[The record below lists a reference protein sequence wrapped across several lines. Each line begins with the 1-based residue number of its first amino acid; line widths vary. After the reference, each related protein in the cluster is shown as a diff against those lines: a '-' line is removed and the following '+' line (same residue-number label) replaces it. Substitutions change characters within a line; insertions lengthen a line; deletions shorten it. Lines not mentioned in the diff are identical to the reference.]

1 MTELKDMNPEEL
13 HKLDGAGT
21 ATQQLEINREKWR
34 RIFAYQRMKA
44 KAEEQAKTPE
54 SWADDVRWGRHMEA
68 LAILATEAE
77 EGK

>member
-1 MTELKDMNPEEL
+1 MTELKDMTPEEL

-34 RIFAYQRMKA
+34 RIFAYQRMKD
-44 KAEEQAKTPE
+44 KAEEWVNCGSANP
-54 SWADDVRWGRHMEA
+54 DIVRIVARN
-68 LAILATEAE
+68 ILAAEAE